1 MIRVVEFTKPD
12 TVNGQAYEVGA
23 TISVS
28 PSIYEKLNSNGTV
41 KDYVKQKKEK
51 EKEEK

>member
-1 MIRVVEFTKPD
+1 MAQVIEFTKPD

-23 TISVS
+23 TLSVS

-41 KDYVKQKKEK
+41 KDYVESKPKK